1 MDMTKNYLVQ
11 GFIDARDER
20 QGALSILLLAVATRR
35 DLLSIDILVSDGAIN
50 KGLSWEEMLPILRA
64 PKAPDR
70 PPQYEKIENDLKD
83 FIDLGR
89 HLQNIAKNR
98 NTKPVEQA
106 ISRYCGDH
114 FHLKAV
120 TFLNSTEI
128 SSDALALILEKKESE
143 EPKNKP
149 KTGGKKEETDT
160 DTDTGTET
168 EAETAGEEKKELQ
181 GIFIRCEPLLDPVH
195 GIAMMD
201 LHPGDVVFATLPADS
216 VFYKLFLNQFPQFDG
231 TINAE
236 ITGIVHNDTGS
247 ATVSMNIAE
256 DISGLMK
263 LTGRVRIK
271 VLRRWNENKDGDP
284 NGKSPPAPGRFAMGK
299 DEWLF
304 GIIGGLMLL
313 VLFWLMFSVLN

>member
-20 QGALSILLLAVATRR
+20 QGALSISLLAVATRR
-35 DLLSIDILVSDGAIN
+35 DLLSIDILVSDEVLN
-50 KGLSWEEMLPILRA
+50 KKMTWEELLPILRA
-64 PKAPDR
+64 PRNPDR
-70 PPQYEKIENDLKD
+70 PPHYEKIEHDLKD

-98 NTKPVEQA
+98 NAKPVEQA
-106 ISRYCGDH
+106 ISRYCGDT

-120 TFLNSTEI
+120 TFLNSSEI
-128 SSDALALILEKKESE
+128 SSDQVALILEKKESE
-143 EPKNKP
+143 EKP
-149 KTGGKKEETDT
+149 ITAKTGEKQEGTETDT
-160 DTDTGTET
+160 
-168 EAETAGEEKKELQ
+168 ETADEEKKERQ

-195 GIAMMD
+195 GVAMMD
-201 LHPGDVVFATLPADS
+201 LQPGDVVFATLPPDS

-247 ATVSMNIAE
+247 ATVSMDIAE

-263 LTGRVRIK
+263 LTGRVRVK
-271 VLRRWNENKDGDP
+271 VLRRWNENKEGEAA
-284 NGKSPPAPGRFAMGK
+284 GKSSPSSGRSDKGK
-299 DEWLF
+299 EEWLF

-313 VLFWLMFSVLN
+313 VLLWLMFSVLN